1 MTTYLLDANVLIALA
16 VQEHVHHAR
25 CDRWLATVA
34 GFATCPITQ
43 GAVVRFL
50 LRSGAS
56 PADARRWLAALA
68 EVPGHDFW
76 ADDLAFDAVDL
87 THVTGHRQVT
97 DACLRS
103 LALARG
109 GVLATLD
116 EQLAALSG
124 TLLIPALPA

>member
-1 MTTYLLDANVLIALA
+1 VTTYLLDANVLMALA

-43 GAVVRFL
+43 GAVVRLL

-56 PADARRWLAALA
+56 ATDARRWLVALA
-68 EVPGHDFW
+68 ATPGHDFW
-76 ADDLAFDAVDL
+76 ADELAFDGVDL
-87 THVTGHRQVT
+87 AHVTGHRQVT
-97 DACLRS
+97 DAYLRS
-103 LALARG
+103 LAIARG

-116 EQLAALSG
+116 EQLAAQSG